1 MKHVQ
6 LDTNFLVYYTNG
18 NDLPLIERMDSW
30 LRQGWQF
37 SVSAMVWAEFLSG
50 PLTPSDQGLANILLS
65 DVLPVTREDAAL
77 AGKLFQAT
85 GRRARS
91 LSDCVIAATAI
102 RSRVPLATKNQSD
115 FKPFVHHGLE
125 LI

>member
-1 MKHVQ
+1 MKHVH
-6 LDTNFLVYYTNG
+6 LDTNSLVYYTNG
-18 NDLPLIERMDSW
+18 NDEPFIERMDSW

-37 SVSAMVWAEFLSG
+37 FVSAMVWAEFLSG
-50 PLTPSDQGLANILLS
+50 PLTQADQGLANTLLS

-77 AGKLFQAT
+77 AGELFQST

-91 LSDCVIAATAI
+91 LPDCVIAAIAI

-115 FKPFVHHGLE
+115 FKVYVQHGLE
-125 LI
+125 LL